1 MSWRSEGFVLLEA
14 VVALAII
21 SLFAVALLTTVGGQV
36 RTADQ
41 GATLLVASAL
51 AEDRQMALEL
61 LDREALVDLPDS
73 LVAGVFPPPFGDF
86 QWTASVTPVEDEYD
100 LFATVLVVEGLG
112 HAFTLRTLVHRSG
125 TAVGVAPERGD

>member
-14 VVALAII
+14 VLALAIV
-21 SLFAVALLTTVGGQV
+21 SLFAVALLTTVAGQV

-41 GATLLVASAL
+41 AGTLLVASAL

-73 LVAGVFPPPFGDF
+73 LAAGVFPQPFADF
-86 QWTASVTPVEDEYD
+86 RWSARVSAAEDEYD
-100 LFATVLVVEGLG
+100 LFAYEVVVEAFG
-112 HAFTLRTLVHRSG
+112 HAYAVNGLIHRSG
-125 TAVGVAPERGD
+125 TAVGMAPERGQ